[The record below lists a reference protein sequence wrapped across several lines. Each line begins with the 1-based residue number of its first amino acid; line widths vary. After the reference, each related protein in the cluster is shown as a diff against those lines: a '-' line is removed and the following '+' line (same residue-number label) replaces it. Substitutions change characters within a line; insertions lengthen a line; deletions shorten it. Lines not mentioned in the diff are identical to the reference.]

1 MASSTRST
9 GQEIR
14 FAAVDGHRFAYATVG
29 SGPPLVLPAL
39 WIGHLELEWGFAE
52 FRAFV
57 RALAARRTVIR
68 YDRIGTGLSDRP
80 SEPLE
85 SSLEREVRTIA
96 ALLDALE
103 LERVSLL
110 GISFGGCPAVAFA
123 AADPSRVRSLAL
135 FGAYAHGAQI
145 APPAL
150 RDAMVATVR
159 AHWGAGSRQLAAVW
173 LPDADAETL
182 ERFARLQRAAA
193 GAEVAAA
200 MLEGVYSAD
209 VRELL
214 PRVIAP
220 ALVLHRRADRAMPF
234 AQGRELAAR
243 LPAARLVALEGELHL
258 PWLGDSDAVLGAV
271 GAFLDEHHPAGAAPR
286 SGPLSEREREVLRLV
301 ADGLGDAEIARRL
314 IVSPHTVHRHV
325 ANIRTK
331 LGQPSRAAAAAY
343 AAREGLI

>member
-9 GQEIR
+9 AQEIR

-57 RALAARRTVIR
+57 RALAVRRTVVR

-80 SEPLE
+80 AEPLN

-96 ALLDALE
+96 ALVDALGV
-103 LERVSLL
+103 ERVSLL
-110 GISFGGCPAVAFA
+110 GISFGGCAAVAFA
-123 AADPSRVRSLAL
+123 AHEPDRVRSLAL
-135 FGAYAHGAQI
+135 FGAYADGSQI
-145 APPAL
+145 APAAL
-150 RDAMVATVR
+150 REAMVATVR

-173 LPDADAETL
+173 LPGADAETL
-182 ERFARLQRAAA
+182 DRFARVQRAAA
-193 GAEVAAA
+193 GEEVAAA
-200 MLEGVYSAD
+200 MLEGVYAAD

-214 PRVIAP
+214 GHVNAP

-243 LPAARLVALEGELHL
+243 LPAAKLVALDGDVHL
-258 PWLGDSDAVLGAV
+258 PWFGDSDAVLGAL
-271 GAFLDEHHPAGAAPR
+271 GAFLDEHDRARPPAE
-286 SGPLSEREREVLRLV
+286 GPLSTREREVLRLV
-301 ADGLGDAEIARRL
+301 ADGLSDAEIARRL
-314 IVSPHTVHRHV
+314 IVSAHTVHRHV
-325 ANIRTK
+325 ANIRSK
-331 LGQPSRAAAAAY
+331 LGQPSRAAAATY